1 MDVSVSVASDSSIYD
16 KLDALED
23 LEQAVRAHFSDRAYG
38 PNVNYL
44 TVGIH
49 IFPPDDTGV
58 HGARPL
64 KFMKTLKIPV
74 AKKVLTN
81 VVEYYIF
88 PDYERFKR
96 SSQEKGRAYVAQML
110 IDSTDILIK
119 NQAKYPDWDAAR
131 FQADFTA
138 FLRKYIPT
146 AS

>member
-1 MDVSVSVASDSSIYD
+1 MDVSVCVTSDSAIRG
-16 KLDALED
+16 KPDALED
-23 LEQAVRAHFSDRAYG
+23 LEQAVHTHFIDRAYG
-38 PNVNYL
+38 PDVNHL
-44 TVGIH
+44 TVGVH
-49 IFPPDDTGV
+49 IFPPDDTGM

-64 KFMKTLKIPV
+64 KFMKTLKVPV

-88 PDYERFKR
+88 PDYERVKR

-131 FQADFTA
+131 FRADFTA
-138 FLRKYIPT
+138 FLRKYLPT